1 MTWIFFSLFILQI
14 SFNNFFI
21 IKINQWN
28 MLSSTLSGRSVGHYI
43 VFENEILSLGHE
55 HQDAKEDEIW
65 VYDPDCDS
73 WTKYAK
79 TPFHA
84 IYEHRTF
91 HASFHIS
98 LVQDYMK

>member
-1 MTWIFFSLFILQI
+1 
-14 SFNNFFI
+14 
-21 IKINQWN
+21 
-28 MLSSTLSGRSVGHYI
+28 

-79 TPFHA
+79 TPPRANLTSA
-84 IYEHRTF
+84 ICCQICPCRGTPCLG
-91 HASFHIS
+91 IPP
-98 LVQDYMK
+98 KT